1 MIELRHIGYF
11 LAVAEERNFT
21 RAAERVGIQQ
31 PPLSRQIRDL
41 EEMVGAQLFRRIPQG
56 AELTEAGSA
65 FLSVVQHIPG
75 QFERAVYEA
84 RRASRG
90 EIGSLRLGYTG
101 SAIYNPVVT
110 AAIRAFRRN
119 YPDVDLN
126 LEEANTPRLARG
138 VADGVYDVAF
148 QRPRAAG
155 SADLRE
161 QMVVEEPM
169 VAVMPTAHVL
179 ASQETVSLYA
189 LRDDPFILLPPTAGP
204 ILLEEIRRACREAGF
219 EPRLDQ
225 SAPQIGSVVNLVAA
239 EMGVSLV
246 PACMSSLRIPGVVF
260 RPISDSPPIARLSAA
275 YRRGE
280 NRSPVRNFLR
290 QLRG

>member
-41 EEMVGAQLFRRIPQG
+41 EEMVGARLFRRIPQG
-56 AELTEAGSA
+56 AVLTEAGSA
-65 FLSVVQHIPG
+65 FLSVAQHVPG
-75 QFERAVYEA
+75 QIERAVYEA

-90 EIGSLRLGYTG
+90 EIGSLRVGYTG

-110 AAIRAFRRN
+110 AALRAFRRN
-119 YPDVDLN
+119 YPDVELN
-126 LEEANTPRLARG
+126 LEEANTPRLAQG

-148 QRPRAAG
+148 LRPGAAG
-155 SADLRE
+155 TGTLQE

-169 VAVMPTAHVL
+169 VAVIPAAHAL
-179 ASQETVSLYA
+179 ASRDAVSLHA
-189 LRDDPFILLPPTAGP
+189 LRNEPFILLPPTAGP
-204 ILLEEIRRACREAGF
+204 ILLEEIRRACRDAGF

-225 SAPQIGSVVNLVAA
+225 SAPQIGSVINLVAT

-260 RPISDSPPIARLSAA
+260 RPISGSPPIARLSAA

-280 NRSPVRNFLR
+280 SRSPVRNFLR